1 MSGFYGGF
9 LGNVGATDNLMAG
22 NPFGSNFVID
32 QNAPKR
38 PPGQGPQAPNMY
50 MPTRPFKPGEPGRE
64 GAIDVQFRQAM
75 MQGMM
80 PMGNAGFYM
89 GAQYGQQMPPG
100 FHGKTVS

>member
-1 MSGFYGGF
+1 MYRYGGES
-9 LGNVGATDNLMAG
+9 NVPGAPGNLMAG
-22 NPFGSNFVID
+22 NPFGSSFVID

-50 MPTRPFKPGEPGRE
+50 MPTRPFRPGEPGRE

-75 MQGMM
+75 MRGMM

-89 GAQYGQQMPPG
+89 GSQYGQQMPPG

>member
-1 MSGFYGGF
+1 
-9 LGNVGATDNLMAG
+9 
-22 NPFGSNFVID
+22 
-32 QNAPKR
+32 
-38 PPGQGPQAPNMY
+38 